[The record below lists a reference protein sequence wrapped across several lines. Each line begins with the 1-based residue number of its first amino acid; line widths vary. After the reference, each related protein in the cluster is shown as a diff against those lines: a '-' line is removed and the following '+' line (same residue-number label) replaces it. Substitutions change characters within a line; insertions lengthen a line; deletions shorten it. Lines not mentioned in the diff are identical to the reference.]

1 MNKETVGMLFKLFS
15 GYEPECFDLHI
26 HAAMNTVESLLKEP
40 EKCDDVRLAFLAA
53 ALANMKAVEYIAM
66 HGLYGLKL
74 EVKYEVKYAEEL
86 FRRYTALCEDLL
98 KDHES
103 NDLV

>member
-1 MNKETVGMLFKLFS
+1 MNKETVGMLFNLFS

-26 HAAMNTVESLLKEP
+26 QAAMNTVKSLLKEP
-40 EKCDDVRLAFLAA
+40 EKCYDIRLSFLAA
-53 ALANMKAVEYIAM
+53 ALANMKAAEYIAI
-66 HGLYGLKL
+66 YGLNS
-74 EVKYEVKYAEEL
+74 EVKYKYAENL
-86 FRRYTALCEDLL
+86 FRSYTYLCDDLL